1 MSDRGL
7 RAYRRLLRL
16 FPARYRTEHGRALE
30 RLFLDTY
37 AAWGRERGRH
47 GAAFWLRVVWDALR
61 GAAAEW
67 LTTARESSHA
77 RASTGMRKEVAEMIS
92 SLVGDVRF
100 ALRQLARRPGLG
112 VTVVVLMA
120 LGVAGNTAMF
130 RIYNGLFLRPLP
142 FAEPERLVD
151 LDETAPAWDLEYV
164 GIAYPD
170 FVEWRAANRTFES
183 MAVFTEGGG
192 NLAGDGP
199 PERVGYVSA
208 THDLDDVLGL
218 EPRLG
223 RFFTAEEDHPDGPR
237 VALLSGA
244 FWERRFA
251 ADPAVL
257 GSTLALDG
265 RAVEIIGVL
274 PPAAD
279 FVAEADIWFPLRERR
294 ESDSGWYLSG
304 VGRLR
309 EGGTLEA
316 AREDLLAVHKGMLPD
331 RGVNEVTSPILASMR
346 DRHLGAYRTSSAF
359 IMGAVGIVLLLA
371 CANIAGLLF
380 ARSIARGPEIGI
392 RLAMGAPRPRLV
404 RQLLTESALL
414 AVVGAA
420 VGAVLGVWASDRLVA
435 RLAEQFPRWVTFDLD
450 GRLVAF
456 TVLLTA
462 GSALL
467 FGLAPALHA
476 ARQPAASL
484 AGAGRSTSSF
494 RHRRDLSLLVSG
506 QVALALGLLVVGGL
520 STLDAYRV
528 SRVEPGFATE
538 SVTTYRV
545 QLPTARYTD
554 DAARIAFVESYLDR
568 LRALPGVEGAT
579 IASSLPLLGHW
590 GWFYYVE
597 DAPERSDD
605 SNPVVLMRSVT
616 PGYFDAM
623 QVELVRGRAFDQRDG
638 REGTPPVV
646 IVNETFVRTHMSDG
660 KDPIGRLI
668 HTGGDDDPRL
678 TVIGVSRDIKHYGLD
693 EPMRPGVY
701 QPLRQVPLDGFFVAL
716 RTSPSA
722 PSPLAEARAVTAELD
737 PELPIY
743 ADRTMKTVLER
754 SLWARRATSWLIAAF
769 SGVALLLAVA
779 GLYGVIS
786 YAVSQRTR
794 EIGLRMALGARAE
807 QVHRQV
813 VREGLLVVA
822 VGAIVGLLAA
832 LAMGGVVSGLLVQ
845 VSPTE
850 PVVYVAVT
858 LLLVAV
864 ASAANYLPARRAAAT
879 DPMGALRG
887 E

>member
-1 MSDRGL
+1 MSEPGL
-7 RAYRRLLRL
+7 QLYRRLLRL
-16 FPARYRTEHGRALE
+16 FPPRYRAEHGRALE
-30 RLFLDTY
+30 RLFLDTH

-47 GAAFWLRVVWDALR
+47 GAAFWLRIGWDASR
-61 GAAAEW
+61 AAAAEW
-67 LTTARESSHA
+67 LASARRMVSRPGSGS
-77 RASTGMRKEVAEMIS
+77 RGGVGEMLS
-92 SLVGDVRF
+92 SLMGDIRF
-100 ALRQLARRPGLG
+100 ALRQLARQPGLG
-112 VTVVVLMA
+112 ITVVVLMA

-142 FAEPERLVD
+142 FEEAERLVD
-151 LDETAPAWDLEYV
+151 IDETAPAWDLEYV
-164 GIAYPD
+164 GVAYPD
-170 FVEWRAANRTFES
+170 FLGWRASNRTFES

-192 NLAGDGP
+192 NLSGDGP
-199 PERVGYVSA
+199 PERVSYVSA

-223 RFFTAEEDHPDGPR
+223 RFFTAEEDDPDGPR

-251 ADPAVL
+251 SDPSVV

-265 RAVEIIGVL
+265 RTVEIVGIL

-279 FVAEADIWFPLRERR
+279 FVAEADLWVPLRESR
-294 ESDSGWYLSG
+294 EGGSGWYLTG

-309 EGGTLEA
+309 EGVSLEA
-316 AREDLLAVHKGMLPD
+316 ARADLLAVHAGLPP
-331 RGVNEVTSPILASMR
+331 VTMNEITSPVLASVR
-346 DRHLGAYRTSSAF
+346 DRYLGAYRTSSAF

-380 ARSIARGPEIGI
+380 ARSVARGPEIGV
-392 RLAMGAPRPRLV
+392 RLAVGAPRRRII

-414 AVVGAA
+414 ALAGALVGAA
-420 VGAVLGVWASDRLVA
+420 LGVWTSARLVV
-435 RLAEQFPRWVTFDLD
+435 RLAEEFPRWVTFDLD

-476 ARQPAASL
+476 ARQPAATL
-484 AGAGRSTSSF
+484 AGAGRSTTSV
-494 RHRRDLSLLVSG
+494 RHRRDLSLLVSA

-528 SRVEPGFATE
+528 SRTDPGYATKD
-538 SVTTYRV
+538 VTVYRV
-545 QLPTARYTD
+545 QLPAARYAD
-554 DAARIAFVESYLDR
+554 DAARVAFVESYLER

-579 IASSLPLLGHW
+579 VASTLPLLGHW
-590 GWFYYVE
+590 GWFYEVE
-597 DAPERSDD
+597 GAPERGEHDA
-605 SNPVVLMRSVT
+605 NPVVLTRSVT
-616 PGYFDAM
+616 PGYFEAM
-623 QVELVRGRAFDQRDG
+623 QVELARGRVFDERDG
-638 REGTPPVV
+638 REDSPPVV

-660 KDPIGRLI
+660 RDPIGRRI
-668 HTGGDDDPRL
+668 RTGGDDDPYL
-678 TVIGVSRDIKHYGLD
+678 TVIGVSRDVKHYGLD

-701 QPLRQVPLDGFFVAL
+701 QPLRQIPLDGFYVAL
-716 RTSPSA
+716 RTGPDGA
-722 PSPLAEARAVTAELD
+722 SPLAEARAVTAELD

-743 ADRTMKTVLER
+743 ADRTLQDVLDE

-769 SGVALLLAVA
+769 SAVALLLAVA

-786 YAVSQRTR
+786 YAVNQRSR

-807 QVHRQV
+807 QVRRQV
-813 VREGLLVVA
+813 VREGLRVVA
-822 VGAIVGLLAA
+822 AGALVGLLAA
-832 LAMGGVVSGLLVQ
+832 LALGGVVSGLLVQ

-850 PVVYVAVT
+850 PVVYAVVT
-858 LLLVAV
+858 LLLVTV
-864 ASAANYLPARRAAAT
+864 ALAANYLPARRAAAT